1 MINNDV
7 LRMVRDMLQYDDAA
21 MTDVFAQ
28 AEHNIDVDTVHAMLL
43 TNGDQNYQKCEDE
56 LLSVFLNGLIN
67 TLRGKKDGPQALPE
81 KHINNNGV
89 FMKLRIAL
97 NLQADQVLEMLTLGG
112 VELSKHELSAFF
124 RKATNK
130 HYRDC
135 NDATLVA
142 FLRGNMI
149 SREG

>member
-7 LRMVRDMLQYDDAA
+7 LRMVRDLLEYDDAT
-21 MTDVFAQ
+21 MTDVFAL
-28 AEHNIDVDTVHAMLL
+28 AEHTIDVDTVHAMLL
-43 TNGDQNYQKCEDE
+43 TNGDQNYQKCDDE
-56 LLSVFLNGLIN
+56 LLATFLNGLIN
-67 TLRGKKDGPQALPE
+67 KLRGKKEGALPLAE
-81 KHINNNGV
+81 THINNNGV

-97 NLQADQVLEMLTLGG
+97 NLQAEQVLETLALGG

-124 RKATNK
+124 RKPNNK

-142 FLRGNMI
+142 FLRGAAL
-149 SREG
+149 R